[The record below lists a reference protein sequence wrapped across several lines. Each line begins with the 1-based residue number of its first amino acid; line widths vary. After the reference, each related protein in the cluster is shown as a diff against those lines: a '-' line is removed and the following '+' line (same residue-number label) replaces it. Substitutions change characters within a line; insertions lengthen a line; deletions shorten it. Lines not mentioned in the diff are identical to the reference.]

1 MISHHQ
7 NQRIKKLESYLGI
20 SNLNYEYG
28 FNVWG
33 YIYQVDLSFF
43 FGYIYIY
50 IYFFFLEDG
59 FKDLNKVN
67 LEAAESLEIVAIWK

>member
-1 MISHHQ
+1 MEFQILIM
-7 NQRIKKLESYLGI
+7 NMALTFVVI
-20 SNLNYEYG
+20 
-28 FNVWG
+28 

-43 FGYIYIY
+43 LGYIYV
-50 IYFFFLEDG
+50 LEDG